1 MKKNKKRGNLMLII
15 SNFSF
20 KKTNYLIVL
29 IKNKKEREGKKVLIF
44 KPTFS
49 AFIQD
54 VHLKNSL
61 GERLAVTAIPVNNP
75 DIILEIIRKKEKS
88 LTGKRT
94 PFQIIVFD
102 EVQSFLNRSS
112 FFLIVDELL
121 NCGYDVIAAGVGLD
135 YNGEPY
141 KMMTLLSGF
150 CQEKFMIGSF
160 PPTVFKEKYSNNFS
174 VH

>member
-1 MKKNKKRGNLMLII
+1 MKKNKRRGNLVLII
-15 SNFSF
+15 SDVFV
-20 KKTNYLIVL
+20 KKTNYLISL
-29 IKNKKEREGKKVLIF
+29 IKSKEQEGKRTLIF
-44 KPTFS
+44 KPVSNIFNK
-49 AFIQD
+49 D
-54 VHLKNSL
+54 VYLKNTI
-61 GERLAVTAIPVNNP
+61 GERLEVTAIPVSNP
-75 DIILEIIRKKEKS
+75 NIILGIIRKKEKS

-94 PFQIIVFD
+94 PYQIIIFD
-102 EVQSFLNRSS
+102 EVQFFLNRSN

-141 KMMTLLSGF
+141 KIMALLSGF

-160 PPTVFKEKYSNNFS
+160 PPTVFKEKYINNFS